1 MSNSDQFKTKA
12 FWRRFAAIFTLVW
25 IGFVVV
31 FTQGDSEH
39 WLNHTMF
46 LLPIAVWAAVLFI
59 FRKEERP

>member
-1 MSNSDQFKTKA
+1 MNEQLKTKA
-12 FWRRFAAIFTLVW
+12 FWRRAAAIFTLVW

-31 FTQGDSEH
+31 FTQGEEDH

-46 LLPIAVWAAVLFI
+46 LLPIAFWAVVLFV